1 MSSASMPTQAVRR
14 SSTRLRYGLAIG
26 CRAGDGRSWSA
37 RALNLSPEG
46 CRVVYWSEE
55 PWPPLVELQLR
66 SPDGKEVVVRAQV
79 KSVQQCGKLW
89 LLDCHFIR
97 HLTVAELETI
107 RAADRP
113 E

>member
-1 MSSASMPTQAVRR
+1 MPTQAVHR
-14 SSTRLRYGLAIG
+14 SSTRLRYGLAIC
-26 CRAGDGRSWSA
+26 CRANDGRSWSA

-46 CRVVYWSEE
+46 CRVVYWSEA
-55 PWPPLVELQLR
+55 PWPAFVELQLR
-66 SPDGKEVVVRAQV
+66 SPNGQDVLVGAQV

-97 HLTVAELETI
+97 HLTVTELVTI
-107 RAADRP
+107 RASDRQ

>member
-1 MSSASMPTQAVRR
+1 MNSASVPTQAVRR

-26 CRAGDGRSWSA
+26 CRANDGRSWSA

-46 CRVVYWSEE
+46 CRVVYWSDD
-55 PWPPLVELQLR
+55 PWPSLVELSLR
-66 SPDGKEVVVRAQV
+66 SSDGKDVFVQAQV

-89 LLDCHFIR
+89 LLDCHFVR
-97 HLTVAELETI
+97 HLTVPELEAI
-107 RAADRP
+107 RASDHQ